1 MTRMMRW
8 IGIGV
13 VALMCVPVLSG
24 CQIAQVAAQNAK
36 PASPPQ
42 LYDNPPSSAWWPDE
56 QKYYVGSPS
65 FAMRI
70 QYSLFN
76 RIGVTLGG
84 VAAEELPRG
93 TAGGRGPDRRALAPG
108 KVYYQLA
115 SISSDANAQIAVDW
129 LFVVDLANVLPD
141 PGSVSGA
148 LTPQNATEVPLVVT
162 ETSINP
168 QYQGTT
174 DEKKATTTTVVY
186 GRDLVGPIGAY
197 APQCDFAIGGL
208 PDPNAIFG
216 GALRVGDSLNF
227 YEAFPSGN
235 CKQVTSFVKDQID
248 FPRYR
253 QIARKTM
260 ANPAATPGRI
270 AGASIVIPQEDNS
283 SWVTVR
289 VEGLDWLKRP
299 TLREDRVFVEFSRQ
313 RPANPCAAGN
323 GTNGQKQNFGYC
335 GRCED
340 APAASHFAAYCTRDE
355 GGQVFEDYLAS
366 VGGRSCNVTDGLC
379 PACPADNGFG
389 GSAFNFDYC
398 VTCNA
403 QRTSFTL
410 QGICDKDKG
419 QEYLETT
426 QRQNNGAACTVT
438 QGSCP

>member
-270 AGASIVIPQEDNS
+270 ASASIVIPQEDNS

-355 GGQVFEDYLAS
+355 GRQVFEDYLAS